1 MSVIRTGFP
10 YSHLILHFDLLACN
24 EIVEIGYGAQSFLH
38 VVLFYV
44 FVSKGS
50 NVRHLRLMEGSP

>member
-10 YSHLILHFDLLACN
+10 YSHLILHFDLLVCN
-24 EIVEIGYGAQSFLH
+24 EIVEIEHGEHLFFP

-44 FVSKGS
+44 YVSQGS
-50 NVRHLRLMEGSP
+50 NVRHLRLVEGSP